1 MLLFDT
7 PFVHRILDK
16 HPVSQI
22 VSVVSMV
29 IIVWYLYA
37 GDDPLRHRARDIQ
50 IAGVLVVLPL
60 GFRFILL
67 YLLFCYVCTIFYA
80 IPPSPPSNDR
90 HGASSVRV
98 LQTAEAPPYRIKKSI
113 LPQQVKIR
121 LPVEGWSIDVEFS
134 SSRPHVRFPKY
145 HFDFEKQLDQ
155 TLGVINRSGQVF
167 VEYAINPVNIS
178 WNTDTFLRFPDDN
191 RQWDARLKVI
201 HKEHRAISIY
211 EFALTHA
218 SIRLPIHIIPKQF
231 RKGGADGN
239 AWSID
244 VPKFADF
251 QNFVKDALAP
261 ERSTEDTPLG
271 FSDSGGRRQFNSYIP
286 CVDLTQAYI
295 PIIVPHLKA
304 ISIGS
309 DSQYGGTGAGPFL
322 GRKINWT
329 NLTHISFNA
338 VTIFAEDYKA
348 ILDCCPELRTFIL
361 HRPGEGYGTLGLVCP
376 AKVVR
381 PTQLK
386 TLRLVDCRVD
396 IHGFLSAAAVDLQ
409 SVTELVLL
417 CTTAQSIQAN
427 ELNVDWTGI
436 RTMKLSN
443 TLGEAF
449 IHSCRTMLSINGNL
463 DIITI

>member
-37 GDDPLRHRARDIQ
+37 GDGPLRHRARDIQ

-60 GFRFILL
+60 GFKFILL

-90 HGASSVRV
+90 HGAYSVRV

-167 VEYAINPVNIS
+167 VEFAINPVNIS

-218 SIRLPIHIIPKQF
+218 SIRLPLHIIPQQF

-239 AWSID
+239 AWLID
-244 VPKFADF
+244 IPRFADL
-251 QNFVKDALAP
+251 QNFIKRTLAP
-261 ERSTEDTPLG
+261 ERSVEDIPIG
-271 FSDSGGRRQFNSYIP
+271 FPDAGGKQHFDDYIA
-286 CVDLTQAYI
+286 CVDLTQVDI
-295 PIIVPHLKA
+295 PIIVPHLKRVKFGTDSLNKGPILA
-304 ISIGS
+304 PFRNRTQDFLWDHLTGISL
-309 DSQYGGTGAGPFL
+309 DT
-322 GRKINWT
+322 
-329 NLTHISFNA
+329 
-338 VTIFAEDYKA
+338 VMIFAEEYRR
-348 ILDCCPELRTFIL
+348 ILQAGGRFRSTGFYDASTRIGKGF
-361 HRPGEGYGTLGLVCP
+361 
-376 AKVVR
+376 
-381 PTQLK
+381 PTQNL
-386 TLRLVDCRVD
+386 
-396 IHGFLSAAAVDLQ
+396 A
-409 SVTELVLL
+409 
-417 CTTAQSIQAN
+417 
-427 ELNVDWTGI
+427 LN
-436 RTMKLSN
+436 
-443 TLGEAF
+443 
-449 IHSCRTMLSINGNL
+449 
-463 DIITI
+463 